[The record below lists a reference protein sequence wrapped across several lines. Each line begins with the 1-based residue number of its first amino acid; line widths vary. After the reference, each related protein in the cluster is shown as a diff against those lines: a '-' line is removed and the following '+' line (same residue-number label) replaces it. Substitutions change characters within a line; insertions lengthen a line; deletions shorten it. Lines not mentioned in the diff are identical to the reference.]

1 MITLDMPLPYLRL
14 ARDQT
19 VLQGAIPLRD
29 FPRLLPE
36 LSDFSATDSP
46 LLHYRLAWYLWPA
59 SPLAAAKGQ
68 LTTTLPLT
76 CQRCLSPLP
85 WPLVIDQHWV
95 FIDKSEDAD
104 LLPEDVE
111 AIDPKEALAVFNLRY
126 LLEDSLLLALPL
138 FPRHPDADCAG
149 LGAMAKARPQPFAVL
164 ADLKN
169 NTKDS

>member
-1 MITLDMPLPYLRL
+1 MPLPYLRL

-19 VLQGAIPLRD
+19 VLQGEIPLRD

-36 LSDFSATDSP
+36 LADFSPSDRP
-46 LLHYRLAWYLWPA
+46 LLHYQLTWYLWPA

-68 LTTTLPLT
+68 LTVTLPLT
-76 CQRCLSPLP
+76 CQRCLTPLP

-95 FIDKSEDAD
+95 FIDKAEDAD
-104 LLPEDVE
+104 VLPEDVE

-138 FPRHPDADCAG
+138 FPRHPDANCAG
-149 LGAMAKARPQPFAVL
+149 LGALAKERPQPFAAL
-164 ADLKN
+164 ADLKIRK
-169 NTKDS
+169 KDT